1 MSNLH
6 PAPALRQSRSAP
18 SRAVMAT
25 FAIGIVK
32 RCAAIVK
39 RRSVRKT
46 LEALDDHM
54 LKDIGISRSDI
65 DRIARG
71 QSDQPG
77 QQSAA
82 KSSSER
88 PW

>member
-1 MSNLH
+1 
-6 PAPALRQSRSAP
+6 
-18 SRAVMAT
+18 MAT

-71 QSDQPG
+71 QSG
-77 QQSAA
+77 
-82 KSSSER
+82 
-88 PW
+88 